1 MYDNRGKRDILI
13 FPKFNNIDKIQE
25 IRNKYD
31 KLATLIPPHITLVF
45 PFNSEMT
52 NEELIDNLSTLLKDF
67 SPFNVTFKGISLSN
81 DNYIFLNCIKGSNEI
96 IKLHDKLYEKILPTY
111 FNKTINYIPHITL
124 GQTNN
129 LNRIQNFNYEFNAI
143 INEIT
148 IELIGENEESIIIKN
163 IKL

>member
-31 KLATLIPPHITLVF
+31 KLVTLIPPHITLVF
-45 PFNSEMT
+45 PFNNEIT
-52 NEELIDNLSTLLKDF
+52 NENLIEKLSTLLKDF
-67 SPFNVTFKGISLSN
+67 SPFNVTFKSISLSN

-96 IKLHDKLYEKILPTY
+96 IKLHDEIYERILPTHL
-111 FNKTINYIPHITL
+111 NKSIKYIPHITL
-124 GQTNN
+124 GQTDN
-129 LNRIQNFNYEFNAI
+129 LSNIQNFNYEFNAL